1 MKNGTR
7 FMTIAV
13 LPLLVAVTTPAVAAP
28 VAGRLETAALKLSE
42 IHIHVPGMTCTN
54 HSCATAVYMALVRLP
69 GVMGVG
75 VNESNQDVA
84 VKYIPTKTRPAIFLR
99 AIRNAG
105 YPGIL
110 ISKKGH

>member
-1 MKNGTR
+1 MKSATR
-7 FMTIAV
+7 IMAIAV
-13 LPLLVAVTTPAVAAP
+13 LPLLVTVTTPALAAP
-28 VAGRLETAALKLSE
+28 IRGRLEATALKLSE
-42 IHIHVPGMTCTN
+42 VHIHVPGMTCTN

-84 VKYIPTKTRPAIFLR
+84 VKYIPAKTHPAIFLR

-105 YPGIL
+105 YPGTL
-110 ISKKGH
+110 IPHGGR